1 MNEDAS
7 YSIGLKKKMM
17 TVQDIETTLRKEGDV
32 RWRKE
37 EEEQPHP
44 PDQPQ
49 YYDQRW
55 STSMRV
61 MEGSDPAA
69 GSSVTSNGNNNV
81 TMHWED
87 DSDDSSIL

>member
-1 MNEDAS
+1 
-7 YSIGLKKKMM
+7 
-17 TVQDIETTLRKEGDV
+17 
-32 RWRKE
+32 
-37 EEEQPHP
+37 
-44 PDQPQ
+44 
-49 YYDQRW
+49 
-55 STSMRV
+55 MRV